1 LKIAITSFIAS
12 PQRPL
17 LLGLAATSTLH
28 TQGAC
33 QCKKP
38 SILAICCSWRL
49 HKYRALAEARTPCH
63 FPPVDKDRVDLAP
76 FDLAIVGAGL
86 SGSLL
91 ALAAGEAG
99 LRTALIDR
107 MPPTSMTDAGFDG
120 RTTAVAYT
128 SQRLF
133 EALGVWRDVVALAEP
148 ILDIRIS
155 DAGHDGRP
163 SPLFLHFD
171 HREAAS
177 EDDSG
182 DEPAPPMG
190 WIVENRFLRTAL
202 LRRLAACPSV
212 ELIAPDETIE
222 TERDAHR
229 ARLTL
234 KSGRVL
240 EARLVAS
247 AEGRMGTMRED
258 AGIGARAWSYNQ
270 IAIVLVAIHE
280 RPHRGVAQ
288 EKFLPGGPF
297 AMLPMRDGPEGEHRS
312 SIVWTERADTARR
325 LLDLD
330 APRFQAEFARR
341 FGDHLGTVGSVG
353 PRWWFPL
360 GLVHAERYIEQ
371 RLVLVGDAAHG
382 LHPIAGQGYN
392 LGVRDIA
399 ALVEVLVDTKRLGLD
414 IGAADTLE
422 RYAQW
427 RRADNFVMV
436 AATDLLNRLFS
447 NDIKPLRLVRDLGL
461 AAVNRIPPLRRF
473 FVRHAMGLVGDL
485 PKLIKGERL

>member
-1 LKIAITSFIAS
+1 M
-12 PQRPL
+12 
-17 LLGLAATSTLH
+17 
-28 TQGAC
+28 
-33 QCKKP
+33 
-38 SILAICCSWRL
+38 
-49 HKYRALAEARTPCH
+49 
-63 FPPVDKDRVDLAP
+63 DKHR
-76 FDLAIVGAGL
+76 FDLAVVGAGL
-86 SGSLL
+86 NGSLL

-99 LRTALIDR
+99 LSTALIDR
-107 MPPTSMTDAGFDG
+107 VALKSMTDAGFDG
-120 RTTAVAYT
+120 RTTAIAYT

-133 EALGVWRDVVALAEP
+133 EALGVWREVAGEAEP
-148 ILDIRIS
+148 INDIRIS

-171 HREAAS
+171 HREAAA
-177 EDDSG
+177 EG
-182 DEPAPPMG
+182 EPARPMG
-190 WIVENRFLRTAL
+190 WIVENRFLRAAL
-202 LRRLAACPSV
+202 LRRLTACPAV
-212 ELIAPDETIE
+212 ELIAPDETVE

-240 EARLVAS
+240 ETRLVAS
-247 AEGRMGTMRED
+247 AEGRTGTMRED

-270 IAIVLVAIHE
+270 IAIVLVAKHE

-297 AMLPMRDGPEGEHRS
+297 AMLPMRDGADGTHRS

-325 LLDLD
+325 LLELD

-341 FGDHLGTVGSVG
+341 FGNHLGAVDSVG

-360 GLVHAERYIEQ
+360 GLVHAERYVEQ

-382 LHPIAGQGYN
+382 LHPSAGQGYN

-414 IGAADTLE
+414 IGASDTLE
-422 RYAQW
+422 RYVQW
-427 RRADNFVMV
+427 RRADNFAMV

-447 NDIKPLRLVRDLGL
+447 NDIKPLRLMRDLGL
-461 AAVNRIPPLRRF
+461 ATVNRIPPLRRF

-485 PKLIKGERL
+485 PKLIRGKRP